1 MWQSDEIKK
10 KDLTLKGWRRQLP
23 GRRQLTVFD
32 VGVGRTS
39 TFEGR
44 FRSCP
49 DPFLTDFRKISSNK
63 TRSFLTLSKLFC
75 LFPLFCS
82 NSEVQKFDSTSVCSE
97 CFYFFFSLPG
107 RDFNQKSATT
117 TLTTMLTTMTT
128 AVTSTT
134 MKSEQED
141 KSSSLWARNE
151 LEIFFSLSS
160 LIRWFF

>member
-1 MWQSDEIKK
+1 MKTTASRTATAD
-10 KDLTLKGWRRQLP
+10 
-23 GRRQLTVFD
+23 GRRRRRRPD
-32 VGVGRTS
+32 VGLRRPLPVMPGSIFDRFS
-39 TFEGR
+39 KNLVEQNEVIFDAFEII
-44 FRSCP
+44 
-49 DPFLTDFRKISSNK
+49 L
-63 TRSFLTLSKLFC
+63 SFFH
-75 LFPLFCS
+75 FFCS

-128 AVTSTT
+128 AMTSTT

-151 LEIFFSLSS
+151 LEIFFSLFSYS
-160 LIRWFF
+160 LVF